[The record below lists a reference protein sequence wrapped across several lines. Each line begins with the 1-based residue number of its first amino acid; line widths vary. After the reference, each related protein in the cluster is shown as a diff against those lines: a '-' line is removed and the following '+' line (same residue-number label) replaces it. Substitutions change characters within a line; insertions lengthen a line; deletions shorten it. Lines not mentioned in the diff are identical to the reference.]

1 MARPIPGVRKIKN
14 LDLSLAQVSVGN
26 SGLCVIHIWKLFK
39 EGPNALGIGIIIK
52 RFAIIC
58 LDVDVE
64 L

>member
-26 SGLCVIHIWKLFK
+26 SGLYVIHIWKLFK
-39 EGPNALGIGIIIK
+39 EGPTALGIGIIK

-58 LDVDVE
+58 LDVLYV
-64 L
+64 